1 MMSMKKIKKRG
12 EVEDMRNRE
21 KDRKEEKCS
30 LRGDAVKETMNNGRA
45 SQVLL
50 IETTVGL
57 YLLLVNAN

>member
-1 MMSMKKIKKRG
+1 
-12 EVEDMRNRE
+12 MRNRE